1 MPNKEYQL
9 FTYDEMWKPGFS
21 NLSLRMKEIVN
32 DKVVNH
38 IKHDPYGCSEYLRME
53 LEGLRSYN
61 KFETDNRIIFAI
73 CEECR
78 RNGFEIANN
87 CTDCR
92 KTPDN
97 AIMLFAC
104 DGHEIYKNLGR
115 QRSKAVEKARKL
127 RSRRR
132 R

>member
-1 MPNKEYQL
+1 MPKKEYQL
-9 FTYDEMWKPGFS
+9 LTYNDLWVPSFS
-21 NLSLRMKEIVN
+21 SLSPRMKAIVD
-32 DKVVNH
+32 DKITNH
-38 IKHDPYGCSEYLRME
+38 IKHDPYDSEYLRME

-61 KFETDNRIIFAI
+61 KLETDNRIIFAI

-87 CTDCR
+87 CIDC
-92 KTPDN
+92 KNIPDK

-104 DGHEIYKNLGR
+104 DGHDLYEKLGR

-127 RSRRR
+127 RLRRR
-132 R
+132 H